1 MFYKIKNI
9 IINNIDFIFKS
20 LLTFLLIILF
30 ITFLN
35 VIYTF
40 SLYPTL
46 NKTLDKLGKN
56 IENNINKTLP
66 EHYFQTNDK
75 IERKR
80 IILSL
85 ILEEVEP
92 FKEEIGEF
100 FCK

>member
-9 IINNIDFIFKS
+9 ITNNIDFIFKS
-20 LLTFLLIILF
+20 LFTFLLIILF
-30 ITFLN
+30 VTFLN
-35 VIYTF
+35 IIYTF

-66 EHYFQTNDK
+66 EGYFQTNDK